1 MTVIAAAG
9 LPSWLH
15 PLVAGLQAGEPSEF
29 LLPAA
34 PDYEEARQAAVLVL
48 FGEGPSGPDLLLL
61 QRSAHLRNHAG
72 QPAFPGGGVDPD
84 DDGPVDT
91 ALREAREET
100 GVDPAGVDVFATLPQ
115 LWIPPSGN
123 VVTPVLAWW
132 REPCE
137 VSPVDPTEVASVA
150 RVPIADLTDPAHR
163 VMVRHR
169 LGYLSPAFRVAD
181 MLVWG
186 FTAGVIDRLM
196 KIAGWERDWDRGAI
210 EVIP

>member
-1 MTVIAAAG
+1 MIEVKADG
-9 LPSWLH
+9 LPPWLQ
-15 PLVAGLQAGEPSEF
+15 PLVEGLQNVEPSEF
-29 LLPAA
+29 LLAGSSE
-34 PDYEEARQAAVLVL
+34 YEGARQAAVLVL
-48 FGEGPSGPDLLLL
+48 FGEGANGPDLLLL

-84 DDGPVDT
+84 DDGPVAT
-91 ALREAREET
+91 ALREAEEET
-100 GVDPAGVDVFATLPQ
+100 GVDPAGVQVFATLPQ
-115 LWIPPSGN
+115 LWIPRSGN

-137 VSPVDPTEVASVA
+137 VSPVDPGEVASVA
-150 RVPIADLTDPAHR
+150 RVPLADLADPANR

-169 LGYLSPAFRVAD
+169 LGFVSPAFRVAD

-196 KIAGWERDWDRGAI
+196 KIAGWERDWDRGVI
-210 EVIP
+210 EALP